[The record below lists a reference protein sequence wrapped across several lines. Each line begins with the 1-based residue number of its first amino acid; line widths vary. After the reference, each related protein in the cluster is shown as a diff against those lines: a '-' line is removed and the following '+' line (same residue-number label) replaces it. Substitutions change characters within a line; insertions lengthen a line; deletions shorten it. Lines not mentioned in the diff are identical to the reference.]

1 MRHRPDDARHVAGC
15 DDCQAR
21 ASLGHTGL
29 DVDLE
34 RVWTGVA
41 AEAWATPVA
50 WPERA
55 MGRLL
60 GSPGL
65 ARALVTT
72 PSLFLSWILASVA
85 VLAAG
90 VLLAPLSGDPWAA
103 LLAPALAGA
112 GIAYAYGPGADPA
125 FELSRTMA
133 TSGRMVLLVRALC
146 VFGLNAALGLVASL
160 FSATAVGLTLGWLVP
175 MTTVSALA
183 LAAATLSRSANVGVF
198 VALSSWGFVVTT
210 VFARTRDL
218 AVAVESWALMP
229 FYLVATVGLVALTLY
244 VTTGNRG
251 KDLTWG

>member
-1 MRHRPDDARHVAGC
+1 MKHHPNDALHVASC

-21 ASLGHTGL
+21 ANLAGL

-34 RVWTGVA
+34 KVWAGVA
-41 AEAWATPVA
+41 AEAWTGHPS
-50 WPERA
+50 WPERT
-55 MGRLL
+55 MERLL
-60 GSPGL
+60 GSPAL

-72 PSLFLSWILASVA
+72 PALFPSWILASVA

-90 VLLAPLSGDPWAA
+90 VFLAPLSGDPWAA

-112 GIAYAYGPGADPA
+112 GIAYAYGPGVDPA

-133 TSGRMVLLVRALC
+133 TSDKMVLFVRALC
-146 VFGLNAALGLVASL
+146 VFGLNAALGIAASF
-160 FSATAVGLTLGWLVP
+160 FSAAAIGLTLGWLVP

-183 LAAATLSRSANVGVF
+183 LAAATLARSANAGVL
-198 VALSSWGFVVTT
+198 VALLSWGFVVTT

-229 FYLVATVGLVALTLY
+229 FYLAATVGLVAVTLRATNGKRRN
-244 VTTGNRG
+244 TT
-251 KDLTWG
+251 WV